1 MIGRIWSII
10 DRTQQSR
17 LFKIIASC
25 VVVAL
30 AIGMLITYSVGN
42 AKAREAA
49 IADFRSQYGDAAVE
63 RALAAEQ
70 RLREE
75 GSDAAPRQMPQ
86 ANQGENQSQQDV
98 KGDAEIIDQSTAMM
112 RSLLS
117 AQFDTKSVAMGIG
130 VGALVCLAVIWV
142 NLSLTYLLLAI
153 GCAALLG
160 IAHLFGAAKTIG
172 PFIIGLFTLTG
183 SFTAILRLFM
193 VLLAWSHPVISIARN
208 VLQEAVRMK
217 VSLIFIIAMIFGLAV
232 LPMLLSEEQPL
243 RYRIQSFLQYG
254 TSGAFGL
261 IAILVVLF
269 SVMTVAAEQRDKQ
282 IWQTIT
288 KPVAPWQYILG
299 KWLGVAVLSAAL
311 LAVASSGIF
320 VFTEYL
326 RNQRAQGEATAF
338 RASAGAVL
346 SEDRAI
352 VENQVLASRRTINP
366 DPPPWNPEEL
376 QGELDRRIQ
385 TELEAMGV
393 SADNPEQL
401 ARNKAAVRG
410 KIQEELLKSLSIAY
424 RTIGPGDNRVY
435 FFSGLSE
442 AKRAN
447 RPLFFRFSIQSG
459 SNMPDQLYKVS
470 VAFPGLQAA
479 TVRETYLSQFQ
490 TIEISPAVINDE
502 GQVIMQVF
510 NGDVFTQQPNPR
522 AFTFPTDGIR
532 LSFSTSSYQAN
543 YLRLMFVYWIKLLF
557 LAMVGICAATF
568 LSFPVAALLSFAIF
582 WAAEGARSLAAALET
597 YETTTLQGQTL
608 WFNVFIAKLAEGISG
623 AFSVYSDLRPTAR
636 LVEGEYLSWGSLA
649 TGTIV
654 VGIWCLVLFV
664 IGVLIFRRRELA
676 IYSGH

>member
-1 MIGRIWSII
+1 LIGRIWSII

-49 IADFRSQYGDAAVE
+49 IADFRTQFGDAAVD

-75 GSDAAPRQMPQ
+75 SSSSQPGPQ
-86 ANQGENQSQQDV
+86 GNQGENQDSKDA

-112 RSLLS
+112 RSLLG
-117 AQFDTKSVAMGIG
+117 AQFDTKSVAMGIA

-142 NLSLTYLLLAI
+142 NLSLTYLLLAV
-153 GCAALLG
+153 GCAAILG
-160 IAHLFGAAKTIG
+160 IAHLFGAARTVG
-172 PFIIGLFTLTG
+172 PFVIGLFTLTG
-183 SFTAILRLFM
+183 SFTAILRLLM
-193 VLLAWSHPVISIARN
+193 ALLSWSHPVISIARN

-217 VSLIFIIAMIFGLAV
+217 ISLIFIIAMIFGLAV
-232 LPMLLSEEQPL
+232 LPTLLSEDQPL

-352 VENQVLASRRTINP
+352 VENQILTSRRTINP
-366 DPPPWNPEEL
+366 DPPPWDPNEL
-376 QGELDRRIQ
+376 GRELDRRIE
-385 TELEAMGV
+385 TELAALGV
-393 SADNPEQL
+393 NADNPEEL
-401 ARNKAAVRG
+401 ARNKAAISK
-410 KIQEELLKSLSIAY
+410 KIEEELLKSLSMAY
-424 RTIGPGDNRVY
+424 RTIMPGDNRVY
-435 FFSGLSE
+435 FFSGLKE
-442 AKRAN
+442 AKKTN
-447 RPLFFRFSIQSG
+447 RPLFFRYSIQSG
-459 SNMPDQLYKVS
+459 ANMPDELYKVS
-470 VAFPGLQAA
+470 IAFPGLQAA

-502 GQVIMQVF
+502 GMVIMQIF
-510 NGDVFTQQPNPR
+510 NGDVFTQQANPKP
-522 AFTFPTDGIR
+522 FTFPSDGIR

-568 LSFPVAALLSFAIF
+568 LSFPVAALLSFVVF
-582 WAAEGARSLAAALET
+582 WAAEGARALATALET

-608 WFNVFIAKLAEGISG
+608 WFNVVIEKLAIGISA

-636 LVEGEYLSWGSLA
+636 LVEGEHLSWGSLA
-649 TGTIV
+649 SGTIV
-654 VGIWCLVLFV
+654 VGIWCLVLFAV
-664 IGVLIFRRRELA
+664 GVLIFRRRELA
-676 IYSGH
+676 IYSGQ

>member
-1 MIGRIWSII
+1 LIGRIWSII

-25 VVVAL
+25 VVVGL
-30 AIGMLITYSVGN
+30 AISMLLVYSVGN

-49 IADFRSQYGDAAVE
+49 IADFRTAYGDEAVE
-63 RALAAEQ
+63 RALAAEA
-70 RLREE
+70 RLREQ
-75 GSDAAPRQMPQ
+75 GGTSAATPSQD
-86 ANQGENQSQQDV
+86 ANQDA
-98 KGDAEIIDQSTAMM
+98 KGDAELIDQSTAMM
-112 RSLLS
+112 RSLLT
-117 AQFDTKSVAMGIG
+117 AQFDTRRVAMGIG

-142 NLSLTYLLLAI
+142 NLGLTYLLLSL
-153 GCAALLG
+153 GCLALLG
-160 IAHLFGAAKTIG
+160 TAHLFGAAKTIG
-172 PFIIGLFTLTG
+172 PFVIGLFTLTG
-183 SFTAILRLFM
+183 SFTAILRLLM
-193 VLLAWSHPVISIARN
+193 ALLAWSHPVISIARN

-254 TSGAFGL
+254 TAGAFGL

-299 KWLGVAVLSAAL
+299 KWLGMAALSAAL

-338 RASAGAVL
+338 RASTGVL
-346 SEDRAI
+346 MSEDRTI
-352 VENQVLASRRTINP
+352 VENQILASRQTINP
-366 DPPPWNPEEL
+366 DPPPWDPNEL
-376 QGELDRRIQ
+376 QAELERRIQ
-385 TELEAMGV
+385 TELESLGV
-393 SADNPEQL
+393 SAENPEDL
-401 ARNKAAVRG
+401 ARNKAAVSAR
-410 KIQEELLKSLSIAY
+410 IEAELQKSLSIAY

-435 FFSGLSE
+435 FFSGLGE
-442 AKRAN
+442 AKQAN
-447 RPLFFRFSIQSG
+447 RPLFLRFSIQSG
-459 SNMPDQLYKVS
+459 ANMPDQLYKVS
-470 VAFPGLQAA
+470 IAFPGLQAA

-502 GQVIMQVF
+502 GRVIMQVF

-568 LSFPVAALLSFAIF
+568 LSFPVAALFSFAVF
-582 WAAEGARSLAAALET
+582 WAAEGARALATALEV
-597 YETTTLQGQTL
+597 YETSTLQGQTI
-608 WFNVFIAKLAEGISG
+608 WFNVVISKLATGIAT

-654 VGIWCLVLFV
+654 VGLWCVVLFV

-676 IYSGH
+676 IYSGQ